1 MTSRTKLLAAV
12 AICSLIPVYWI
23 SFHAPAV
30 GLFHDDGIYMVTA
43 KALAEGKGYRIIS
56 LPDELP
62 QTHYPILFPALLAV
76 LWKLFPRF
84 PENVFLLRALPLLCA
99 LIWLGLVY
107 RFVGEETGD
116 DDVAICIA
124 LFTAASPWVVF
135 LSTSVLSETLFACLY
150 MAALPRLCRIEVD
163 GSVAERTSIVIS
175 ATLTAA
181 AFLTRTAALPLF
193 FAGSLTL
200 LLKNR
205 YAVAL
210 KFAMIC
216 AVLVVPWLWW
226 QAMHSAGDEALKV
239 IYSGAGY
246 KALNIL
252 TNYTWQQKALVF
264 SQNISILVLTPGIL
278 LGVKAGVI
286 AVAFGLAFFFLV
298 LCGFVEDLGRGFS
311 SLHLF
316 LFLYIGM
323 LLAWAWPP
331 PRFVVPVLPL
341 LLLFGYK
348 GLRRVCRD
356 FFRDRRA
363 LPLANQI
370 VALVLVVALAHG
382 LVMTARKTIS
392 YGSLTPFDLG
402 HTSWWS
408 LSSLMDWVRGRTLPD
423 AVLLNFYDPTFYLY
437 TGRKGVSGFILDPV
451 QLYYAREVAWS
462 SAQISSFTRIVVE
475 QKVGYIVRTPAFAA
489 QVPFLD
495 DWIRALE
502 RESPAPVRLLM
513 TSSDPNYRIYEV
525 DRAKLLDTLNK
536 KLPGIPAESLPDR

>member
-1 MTSRTKLLAAV
+1 MTTRTKLLAAV

-99 LIWLGLVY
+99 LIWFGLVY

-116 DDVAICIA
+116 DDVAIWIA

-150 MAALPRLCRIEVD
+150 MAALPRLCRIEVA
-163 GSVAERTSIVIS
+163 GSVAEHTSIVIS

-200 LLKNR
+200 LLKHR

-210 KFAMIC
+210 KFATIS
-216 AVLVVPWLWW
+216 AVLVTPWLWW
-226 QAMHSAGDEALKV
+226 QATHSAGDEALKV

-252 TNYTWQQKALVF
+252 TNYTWEQKTLVF
-264 SQNISILVLTPGIL
+264 SQNIFSLVLTPGIL
-278 LGVKAGVI
+278 LGFKPGVI
-286 AVAFGLAFFFLV
+286 TVAFGLAFFFLV

-323 LLAWAWPP
+323 LLAWTWPP
-331 PRFVVPVLPL
+331 HRFVVPVLPL
-341 LLLFGYK
+341 LLLFSYK

-356 FFRDRRA
+356 FLRDRRA
-363 LPLANQI
+363 LPFANQI
-370 VALVLVVALAHG
+370 VAFVLVVALAYS

-392 YGSLTPFDLG
+392 YGSVTPFVG
-402 HTSWWS
+402 NASWWS
-408 LSSLMDWVRGRTLPD
+408 FNSLMDWVRGRTLPD
-423 AVLLNFYDPTFYLY
+423 AILLNFYDPTFYLY

-451 QLYYAREVAWS
+451 QLYYAREVTWS

-475 QKVGYIVRTPAFAA
+475 QRVDYIVRTPAFAA
-489 QVPFLD
+489 HVPFLD
-495 DWIRALE
+495 DWIGALE
-502 RESPAPVRLLM
+502 RKSPAPVRLMM
-513 TSSDPNYRIYEV
+513 TSSDPSYRIYEV
-525 DRAKLLDTLNK
+525 DRAKLADALDK
-536 KLPGIPAESLPDR
+536 KLPDIPAESLPDR